1 MPTSRLLI
9 LLSLLAAPACPA
21 AEDKA
26 LRAALEKTYHDWRSA
41 LVNSDL
47 AAWQRATSKYRQMVT
62 RNLIISGNQPYPDA
76 IFQIPLRPPE
86 ITNLR
91 LLEAET
97 KAATAHL
104 VYFGKVDL
112 GVEADKIPE
121 NILILKFIK
130 EGEEWRFD
138 TTRFMNLEGVPDVR
152 ASLQNGVADFLDK
165 PEFNPSGVVPPTPA
179 PCGKP
184 EYVATLQIQSFGY
197 ETAASLNGFEYAAIA
212 DNAEQQLIIGGLA
225 KGENSLKL
233 KIKPLPVPEGVERL
247 LEVGAIVLTGRQD
260 KPGIQVFSWEHKSA
274 EPPSEIT
281 LPVWVNRTT
290 LKE

>member
-1 MPTSRLLI
+1 MPTIRLLI
-9 LLSLLAAPACPA
+9 CLSALAVAACPA

-26 LRAALEKTYHDWRSA
+26 LRITLEKTYHDWRSS

-76 IFQIPLRPPE
+76 IFNIPLQPPE
-86 ITNLR
+86 ITTLR
-91 LLEAET
+91 LLEVET
-97 KAATAHL
+97 KGSTAHL

-112 GVEADKIPE
+112 GLEADKIPE
-121 NILILKFIK
+121 NILLLKFIK
-130 EGEEWRFD
+130 EGEEWKFD
-138 TTRFMNLEGVPDVR
+138 TTRFMNLEGVPEVR
-152 ASLQNGVADFLDK
+152 ASLQNGVADFLEK
-165 PEFNPSGVVPPTPA
+165 PEFTPSGAVPPTPQ

-197 ETAASLNGFEYAAIA
+197 ETAASLNGFDYGVIA
-212 DNAEQQLIIGGLA
+212 DNAEQQLVIGGLA

-233 KIKPLPVPEGVERL
+233 KIKALPVPEGVERL
-247 LEVGAIVLTGRQD
+247 LEIGAIVLTGRKD
-260 KPGIQVFSWEHKSA
+260 NPGIQVFSWEHKSA
-274 EPPSEIT
+274 EPPAEIT